1 VKRSPRKKDN
11 FFCWVTFGQH
21 VYKIDFRK
29 VDYYLEELV
38 VQEIKKRNEV
48 VLRGLYKKHFP
59 MVLHL
64 VCSNSGTEQEAKD
77 VFQEAMIAFYEK
89 VQQPDFVLTC
99 QIKTFLY
106 AISQRVWLKRLSTK
120 KRFVGDA
127 SLPHEESFLG
137 MEEVLEEMKSKE
149 DSYNAMAIAL
159 ERLGE
164 PCRSIVEDF
173 YFRNFSMEDIR
184 EKFGYTNADNAKNQK
199 YKCLQRLKKLFF
211 EGYLKNEE

>member
-64 VCSNSGTEQEAKD
+64 VCSNSGTEQ
-77 VFQEAMIAFYEK
+77 
-89 VQQPDFVLTC
+89 VLTC